1 MWQNV
6 AKWNE
11 LLKLPRR
18 QISLVA
24 KELSCRNFRKGK
36 FHGLLKLP
44 KKGKFQVNLNKGL
57 YLLFRA
63 EPGSKPECPVFQFQ
77 FNCCFNSIQLNS
89 IQFSSIQL
97 SL

>member
-24 KELSCRNFRKGK
+24 KRIELQ
-36 FHGLLKLP
+36 KLP
-44 KKGKFQVNLNKGL
+44 KRQILWVAETSKKKGKFQVNLNKGL
-57 YLLFRA
+57 CLLF
-63 EPGSKPECPVFQFQ
+63 PGRTTDR
-77 FNCCFNSIQLNS
+77 
-89 IQFSSIQL
+89 
-97 SL
+97 

>member
-24 KELSCRNFRKGK
+24 ETSEKANFIGCGN
-36 FHGLLKLP
+36 FQ
-44 KKGKFQVNLNKGL
+44 KKANFK
-57 YLLFRA
+57 
-63 EPGSKPECPVFQFQ
+63 
-77 FNCCFNSIQLNS
+77 
-89 IQFSSIQL
+89 
-97 SL
+97 

>member
-24 KELSCRNFRKGK
+24 KELSCKNFQKGK
-36 FHGLLKLP
+36 FYGLRKLP

-57 YLLFRA
+57 CLLFSGRTTDR
-63 EPGSKPECPVFQFQ
+63 EINLQ
-77 FNCCFNSIQLNS
+77 
-89 IQFSSIQL
+89 
-97 SL
+97 